1 MKKLFSI
8 AAVLCLALALLVTAS
23 AETTNANAAN
33 GLYALG
39 LIQGYSEGGSDFG
52 LDDNLTRAQAVVLL
66 ERYLGVFETAK
77 SENAKA
83 PFDDVPE
90 WAAPY
95 VGYAT
100 ANGLVSGK
108 KDALGRVYF
117 DPDAA
122 ISEPEFLTLLLR
134 AMDYADKN
142 DGSGDFIWSDPFTL
156 AGKLGLVTNTAAR
169 ADFKRGDAFLVC
181 WNALGAKSK
190 TGKGIANRLT
200 EQHVFKEEQYT
211 MAKRIAAGEKITVA
225 CVGDS
230 ITQGT
235 GAKNSANYYPS
246 QLQKLLGDGFKVVN
260 CGKASAY
267 VMSPESEYNVK
278 ASTPELWYK
287 NTAQYKTAM
296 ASNPDIIIVM
306 LGTNDARSMSE
317 GAAKDDFVKWYKDL
331 ISDFQ
336 SLESKPQ
343 IYLSTMI
350 PAVNGHTT
358 YQGTSWILPDVIREI
373 ADELKLPLV
382 DTAENVGDYYT
393 GLLAYGDKVHP
404 TDKTYRAL
412 AVSFYNEVF
421 GGKLEL
427 PTVKQAENG
436 VVFVSESGSM
446 DNGGTSPSDAV
457 QTLTHAAAMLAENGG
472 TIVVCGTTA
481 ETIVVMPETKG
492 RITITSTYGGVDY
505 AKTKGAKLELGGT
518 FMFGGDC
525 MIENVDI
532 VYKTSGNGFY
542 CGYHNVTFG
551 DGVTCTRADGISADW
566 SVNAG
571 YAIGIGGVTRE
582 DVSCH
587 EDCTITVNSGT
598 FSIFRGGNIRSN
610 AAYPVGSVDKGVKLN
625 CIIGGGTFTYVG
637 ANVTTGTGMNGC
649 DGDLY
654 FEINGG
660 EFAMPVFGVCRI
672 GSNTTGYTPTFGG
685 SLTVKITGGIFKGEV
700 GLYQSAD
707 SPRVKGGSTLIL
719 GGSAKDELQGTI
731 RGFDR
736 YETVD

>member
-8 AAVLCLALALLVTAS
+8 AAVLCLTLALLVTAS

-77 SENAKA
+77 TENAKA

-156 AGKLGLVTNTAAR
+156 AGKLGLVANTAAR
-169 ADFKRGDAFLVC
+169 ADFKRGDAFLIC

-190 TGKGIANRLT
+190 TGKVIADRLT
-200 EQHVFKEEQYT
+200 GQNVFKEEQYT
-211 MAKRIAAGEKITVA
+211 MAKKIASGETITVV

-235 GAKNSANYYPS
+235 GAKNQSNNYPS

-260 CGKASAY
+260 CGKASSY

-306 LGTNDARSMSE
+306 LGTNDARSMTA

-331 ISDFQ
+331 ISDFR

-350 PAVNGHTT
+350 PAVNVHTT
-358 YQGTSWILPDVIREI
+358 YQGTAWILPDVIRKI

-382 DTAENVGDYYT
+382 DTQKNVGDYYT
-393 GLLAYGDKVHP
+393 AMLPYGDKVHP

-412 AVSFYNEVF
+412 AVNFYNEIF

-436 VVFVSESGSM
+436 VVFVSESGALE
-446 DNGGTSPSDAV
+446 NGGTSPKDAV
-457 QTLTHAAAMLAENGG
+457 KTLTHAAAMLAENGG
-472 TIVVCGTTA
+472 TIVVCGRTEEGIT
-481 ETIVVMPETKG
+481 VMPKTNGK
-492 RITITSTYGGVDY
+492 ITITSTYDGVDY
-505 AKTKGAKLELGGT
+505 RETNDAKLELSGI
-518 FMFGGDC
+518 FMFQGDC
-525 MIENVDI
+525 TLENLDI
-532 VYKTSGNGFY
+532 SYTKSGLGFY
-542 CGYHNVTFG
+542 CGYNDVTFG
-551 DGVTCTRADGISADW
+551 DGLVCTRASGVTSDFSI
-566 SVNAG
+566 NAG

-587 EDCTITVNSGT
+587 EDCTVTVNSGT
-598 FSIFRGGNIRSN
+598 YAIFRGGNIRSN
-610 AAYPVGSVDKGVKLN
+610 AAYPVGGVDKGVKLN
-625 CIIGGGTFTYVG
+625 CIINGGTYTYVG

-660 EFAMPVFGVCRI
+660 EFAMSVFGVCRI

-685 SLTVKITGGIFKGEV
+685 SLTMKITGGIFKGEV
-700 GLYQSAD
+700 GLYQSSD
-707 SPRVKGGSTLIL
+707 SPRVKGDSTLIL
-719 GGSAKDELQGTI
+719 GGSAKDELQGTV